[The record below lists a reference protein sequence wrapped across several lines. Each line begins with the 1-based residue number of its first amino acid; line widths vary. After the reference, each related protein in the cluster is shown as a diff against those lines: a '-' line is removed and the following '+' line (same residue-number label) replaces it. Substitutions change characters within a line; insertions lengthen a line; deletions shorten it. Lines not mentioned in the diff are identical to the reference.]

1 MAIRPPRRVNNRPAT
16 AGTLA
21 MPHASARK
29 DSGASPQD
37 AGDPAN
43 ASAAANDDQQEI
55 LDLLERSLRA
65 TAPSGDDEE
74 LDFVIQHMRK
84 AVASADLRPESTG
97 IDRSAWVDTLET
109 LASEGLLVG
118 QEREDLIRQ
127 FGEATDPLQSRE
139 AQVALELAQRIERDG
154 EHAAMEWLAALRSGS
169 APALDAGGGAL
180 EGGPVLPGKQSI
192 TRSRSRRLR
201 GPPGSA

>member
-1 MAIRPPRRVNNRPAT
+1 MAIRPPRRVNNRPASAGALTLSAVSGRKAGGTSLEAGQEAGAT
-16 AGTLA
+16 AA
-21 MPHASARK
+21 V
-29 DSGASPQD
+29 
-37 AGDPAN
+37 
-43 ASAAANDDQQEI
+43 NDDQQEI

-84 AVASADLRPESTG
+84 AVASADLRPETTG

-127 FGEATDPLQSRE
+127 FGEATDSLQTRE
-139 AQVALELAQRIERDG
+139 ARVALELAQRIERDG
-154 EHAAMEWLAALRSGS
+154 ERAAMEWLATLRSNT
-169 APALDAGGGAL
+169 APTRDAGGGAL
-180 EGGPVLPGKQSI
+180 DGGLVLPGKQSI